1 MQANKNKHRVPQ
13 FVKTK
18 EIVKKLLVNLSVK

>member
-1 MQANKNKHRVPQ
+1 MQANKNKNRVPQ

-18 EIVKKLLVNLSVK
+18 EIVKKLLVKPIG